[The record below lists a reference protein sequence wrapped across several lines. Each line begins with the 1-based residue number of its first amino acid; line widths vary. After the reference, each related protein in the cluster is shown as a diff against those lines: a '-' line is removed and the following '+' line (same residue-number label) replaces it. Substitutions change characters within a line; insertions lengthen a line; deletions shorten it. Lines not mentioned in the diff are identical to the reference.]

1 MKKESSHPHTIADL
15 KKGEKGIIQEFDCC
29 KIPLKLIELGC
40 FVGSEVE
47 VLQKATF
54 GDPIYIRMNDAYLSI
69 RKDMAALIQL
79 TTNNK

>member
-1 MKKESSHPHTIADL
+1 MEACTIAQL
-15 KKGEKGIIQEFDCC
+15 KKGERGIISSFDVD
-29 KIPLKLIELGC
+29 KIPLTLIELGC

-47 VLQKATF
+47 VLQKATL
-54 GDPIYIRMNDAYLSI
+54 GDPIYIRMNEAYLSI

>member
-1 MKKESSHPHTIADL
+1 MEACTIAQL
-15 KKGEKGIIQEFDCC
+15 KKGEWGIISSFDVY
-29 KIPLKLIELGC
+29 KIPLKLIELGF

-47 VLQKATF
+47 VLQKATL
-54 GDPIYIRMNDAYLSI
+54 GDPIYIRMNEAYISI